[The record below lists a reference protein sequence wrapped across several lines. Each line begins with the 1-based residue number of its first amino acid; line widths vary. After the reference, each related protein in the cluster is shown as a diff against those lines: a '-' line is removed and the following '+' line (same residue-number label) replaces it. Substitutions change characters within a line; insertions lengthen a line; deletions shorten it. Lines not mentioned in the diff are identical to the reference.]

1 MSDVGVKREQGL
13 DFWLAYQHHK
23 DRGVGV
29 IRSSVVSCGESGF
42 LGESVECA
50 GSLRRRAR
58 SHRVQGN
65 LLLIENIDDLTGED
79 EIEIRSLQQP
89 A

>member
-13 DFWLAYQHHK
+13 DFSACLPASQGPRSRCDPVK
-23 DRGVGV
+23 RGVM
-29 IRSSVVSCGESGF
+29 RESGF
-42 LGESVECA
+42 LSESVECA

-58 SHRVQGN
+58 SHRAQGN